1 MPILEMLHIPEAAKA
16 APAMVMGF
24 ADMYLPALVGKSIE
38 SEMTRFIVGAA
49 SITQI
54 IYMSEVGALII
65 KSNIKLN
72 VLELFVIFMIR
83 TLISLVVI
91 TAAAHLLY

>member
-1 MPILEMLHIPEAAKA
+1 
-16 APAMVMGF
+16 MVMGF

-54 IYMSEVGALII
+54 IYMSEVGAFIL

-72 VLELFVIFMIR
+72 IIEMFAIFILR
-83 TLISLVVI
+83 TLISLAIIVPV
-91 TAAAHLLY
+91 AHLLY

>member
-1 MPILEMLHIPEAAKA
+1 MNNAQKTINTGRSSKNVHY
-16 APAMVMGF
+16 GF
-24 ADMYLPALVGKSIE
+24 ADMYLPALVHKSIE

-54 IYMSEVGALII
+54 IYMSEVGALIL

-72 VLELFVIFMIR
+72 ILELFGIFILR

-91 TAAAHLLY
+91 ISVAHLLYQS